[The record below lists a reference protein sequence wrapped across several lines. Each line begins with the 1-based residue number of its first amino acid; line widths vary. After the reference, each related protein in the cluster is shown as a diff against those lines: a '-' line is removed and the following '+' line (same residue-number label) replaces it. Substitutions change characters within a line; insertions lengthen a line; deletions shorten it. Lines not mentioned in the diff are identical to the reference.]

1 MSEKVTA
8 CPGNWCD
15 FLLGFHPRNV
25 DQRGSCAQEIPFW
38 FLELV
43 RCRYGGIVAP
53 QRDVVSSCW
62 AEMMGMTRS
71 ASSLF
76 GSEGIAS
83 PQVSTPPMSLPK
95 VSRKRSSKLCYPW
108 RVCPWFCLTR
118 WRSQQ
123 WPSSLATFVD
133 LKTVDICRPTLL
145 KHRWGSPG
153 HRWVHRPG
161 LLTNPDAEMGQ
172 SQGSPKEIFQGLSII
187 YIYVCIYIHYYI
199 IYYICIFETI

>member
-1 MSEKVTA
+1 
-8 CPGNWCD
+8 
-15 FLLGFHPRNV
+15 
-25 DQRGSCAQEIPFW
+25 
-38 FLELV
+38 
-43 RCRYGGIVAP
+43 VAP

-83 PQVSTPPMSLPK
+83 PQGSTPPMSLPE

-133 LKTVDICRPTLL
+133 LKTVDTCRPTLL

-161 LLTNPDAEMGQ
+161 LLKPILMLRWVKVKAVQ
-172 SQGSPKEIFQGLSII
+172 KKSFRVYLLYIYAYI
-187 YIYVCIYIHYYI
+187 YIITLYI
-199 IYYICIFETI
+199 IYVYLKQFSWI